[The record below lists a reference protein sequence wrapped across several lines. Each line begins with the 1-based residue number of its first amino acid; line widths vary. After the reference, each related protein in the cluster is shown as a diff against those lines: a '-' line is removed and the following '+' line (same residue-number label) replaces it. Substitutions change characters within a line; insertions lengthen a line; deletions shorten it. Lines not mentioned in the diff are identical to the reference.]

1 VLTPR
6 RSPVITEMSDN
17 VIGER
22 VAEAGKVGGQVDGE
36 EGQDE
41 GL

>member
-1 VLTPR
+1 MET
-6 RSPVITEMSDN
+6 SDN

-22 VAEAGKVGGQVDGE
+22 VVEAGKVGGRVDGE
-36 EGQDE
+36 EGQDK